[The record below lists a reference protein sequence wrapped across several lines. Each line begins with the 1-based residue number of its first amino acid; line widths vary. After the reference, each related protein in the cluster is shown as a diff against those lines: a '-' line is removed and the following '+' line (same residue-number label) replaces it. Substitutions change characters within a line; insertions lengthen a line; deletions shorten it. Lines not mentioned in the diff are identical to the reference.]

1 MRARAK
7 FIVSVGEVMMRM
19 VMTRVDVFGGSEDE
33 DEDADEHAEGLRSCG
48 R

>member
-1 MRARAK
+1 
-7 FIVSVGEVMMRM
+7 MRM

-33 DEDADEHAEGLRSCG
+33 DEDADAHAEGLRSCG